1 MNGFSE
7 KCIKTHERKKHK
19 PHLQPAKTE
28 KGYVIFGLNFSGLLS
43 NDRLKENQNK
53 PLPFSRKTLTKYGRR
68 MKV

>member
-28 KGYVIFGLNFSGLLS
+28 KGYVIFELNVSGLLS

-53 PLPFSRKTLTKYGRR
+53 PLCRSAGKL
-68 MKV
+68 